1 MENNTEVRRDTYIM
15 PIRDSAVS
23 AKAAE
28 KIEAAEEYD
37 LVASLLAAAEYQ
49 KTPDL
54 IQEVEIKRK
63 GRVFFTVHLH
73 PVSEDDITLAS
84 KKASKYYEN
93 PQGKKLPRVRGE
105 MDTNLFHSWIIYL
118 ATTEEDREKIWG
130 NRQVMEKVAAVKPA
144 ETINHLLIAGEKA
157 EMIDIIM
164 DISRMSDEEDDVEIS
179 REEYAKN

>member
-1 MENNTEVRRDTYIM
+1 MEEKKEVRRETYIT
-15 PIRDSAVS
+15 PVNDPAIS

-28 KIEAAEEYD
+28 TIEKAEEYD
-37 LVASLLAAAEYQ
+37 LVAALLEAAEYRQ
-49 KTPDL
+49 TPDM
-54 IQEVEIKRK
+54 IREVEIRRK
-63 GRVFFTVHLH
+63 GRTYFTVHLH
-73 PVSEDDITLAS
+73 PISEDDITQAS
-84 KKASKYYEN
+84 RKASKYYEN

-130 NRQVMEKVAAVKPA
+130 NKQVMKKVDAAKPA

-157 EMIDIIM
+157 EMIDLIM
-164 DISRMSDEEDDVEIS
+164 DISRMNDEEEDEELS

>member
-1 MENNTEVRRDTYIM
+1 MENNTEVRRDTYIT

-49 KTPDL
+49 KTPDM

-93 PQGKKLPRVRGE
+93 PRERSCPESEEKWTPTCSIPGLFIWRPQKRTERKSGATDRSWRRLP
-105 MDTNLFHSWIIYL
+105 
-118 ATTEEDREKIWG
+118 
-130 NRQVMEKVAAVKPA
+130 Q
-144 ETINHLLIAGEKA
+144 
-157 EMIDIIM
+157 
-164 DISRMSDEEDDVEIS
+164 
-179 REEYAKN
+179 